1 MNTVGHKRSYQPLI
15 IMDHSNQSTSDKK
28 KAKKK
33 TSKKDGSRSKSE
45 TPTTS
50 KRKSLRL
57 TSRDYLDNDDFSVA
71 PSMDRDVKSVVS
83 VGFDDVYARGRKV
96 R

>member
-1 MNTVGHKRSYQPLI
+1 
-15 IMDHSNQSTSDKK
+15 MDHSNQSTSDKK

-33 TSKKDGSRSKSE
+33 ASKKDGSRSKSE
-45 TPTTS
+45 TPTS

-57 TSRDYLDNDDFSVA
+57 TSRNYLDNDDFSVA

-96 R
+96 RLVL